1 MIIQELGKGNSI
13 VVIDRSIYNKR
24 MELMLN
30 DLSKF
35 HIIKHVPYNKKKKFL
50 AQNNWLKFSI
60 NQQKQFDCFLKFL
73 KDL

>member
-35 HIIKHVPYNKKKKFL
+35 HIIKHVPYNKKKKF
-50 AQNNWLKFSI
+50 WLKITDLNFPLI
-60 NQQKQFDCFLKFL
+60 NRNNLIAS
-73 KDL
+73 